1 MNLKHFLTVIVV
13 FLFINGAEAQLGGL
27 LKKKKDKEENAV
39 ADTTTKPAAE
49 EKEEKKKGGGLFQK
63 VIGKISKTAGNAVM
77 GAGGGVTSIDNLEE
91 ADIIVSTG
99 TNIYSKDLGL
109 MITDFLGKEWINNG
123 DFTMLQLASRD
134 AFRMYTYPGAIKVN
148 GKELKHASMGIH
160 TVTEPA
166 GSGNK
171 KISFEK
177 NGTVEGTFEIPLPE
191 KNVKLLSVN
200 GQPKNAKVDFTRDV
214 TMELAGFSTAPD
226 ALIRVDVV
234 GTIIGIRTLYLVCYV
249 KPAAKITIPA
259 AAFSHLET
267 TNKGLKFKDCYL
279 SISDQQ
285 LVKAI
290 NPTGK
295 VPSTQMVIT
304 GSNDGMWVDV
314 SNNRDLNT
322 GLKLTTGSAVTE
334 KGNAAYA
341 KPLSFAK
348 TTAVSSFYTYGTTY
362 LYDESKN
369 GWTQSTTT
377 KTIDFPEIPEAYLDG
392 MLQDL
397 YTKLTASYTEV
408 TGHTVLPAATIPG
421 LPAYENTRKFF
432 PGEINNDGEFLKAY
446 NGLEPVRTLTTVGN
460 RYYGDGTLLKEAN
473 ADALLKVSL
482 ICQLSWKDKPEMTP
496 YLKVELVGGN
506 NGDFRSFT
514 GSTKYFTMNIR
525 GDGYEL
531 KKKAPVDFAK
541 VFQVD
546 ELNAQFKKALTELKA
561 KEQTI
566 PDYETIWNLQQ

>member
-1 MNLKHFLTVIVV
+1 MSLKHFLTVIVV
-13 FLFINGAEAQLGGL
+13 FLFLQQADAQLGGL
-27 LKKKKDKEENAV
+27 LKKKKDKEEKAV
-39 ADTTTKPAAE
+39 ADTTTRPDG
-49 EKEEKKKGGGLFQK
+49 EKKKKKKKGGGLFQK

-77 GAGGGVTSIDNLEE
+77 GAGGSVANVENLGE

-109 MITDFLGKEWINNG
+109 MVTDFLGKDWINNG

-134 AFRMYTYPGAIKVN
+134 AFQMFTYPGTIKVN

-171 KISFEK
+171 KVSFEK
-177 NGTVEGTFEIPLPE
+177 NGTVEGTFEIPVPE
-191 KNVKLLSVN
+191 KNIKLLSVN
-200 GQPKNAKVDFTRDV
+200 GQPKNAKVDFTKDV
-214 TMELAGFSTAPD
+214 TMELAGFSTAPGS
-226 ALIRVDVV
+226 LIRVDVV
-234 GTIIGIRTLYLVCYV
+234 GTIIGIRSLYLVCYV

-259 AAFSHLET
+259 VAFSHLET
-267 TNKGLKFKDCYL
+267 ANKGLKYKDCYL

-295 VPSTQMVIT
+295 VPPSQMVIT

-314 SNNRDLNT
+314 SNSRDLNM
-322 GLKLTTGSAVTE
+322 GFRLTTGNAVTE

-341 KPLSFAK
+341 KPLNFAK
-348 TTAVSSFYTYGTTY
+348 KTAVSSFYTYGTTY
-362 LYDESKN
+362 LYDESTN
-369 GWTQSTTT
+369 RWTQSTTT
-377 KTIDFPEIPEAYLDG
+377 KTIDFPEIPEAYLEG
-392 MLQDL
+392 MLQEL

-408 TGHTVLPAATIPG
+408 TGHTVLPEAIVPS

-432 PGEINNDGEFLKAY
+432 PGDINNDDEFLKAY
-446 NGLEPVRTLTTVGN
+446 KGLEPVRTLTTVGN
-460 RYYGDGTLLKEAN
+460 RYYGDGALLKEAN

-496 YLKVELVGGN
+496 YLKVELVGEN
-506 NGDFRSFT
+506 NGDFRSFA
-514 GSTKYFTMNIR
+514 GSTKYFTMNIK
-525 GDGYEL
+525 GEGYEL

-546 ELNAQFKKALTELKA
+546 ELNAQFKKALAELKA

-566 PDYETIWNLQQ
+566 PDYETIWNLQH